1 MSEPIEQTPDP
12 ASESLAPVVLPSPEP
27 AKPVAAIVIDDNTD
41 LLGIHDAPITSDG
54 MTPPNTKPEVSPV
67 IEDEKPETGEVRSEK
82 GWTCPKCPDK
92 HYEYRSFLARHIKR
106 VHKDDAE
113 AILASLPQSQSPP
126 GRKPGSKNTQRA
138 NFDDLAKVVQ
148 DTAPVDYKFMA
159 EMLFNMSTGTL
170 SGLLGPEWMPRED
183 APGSNSSREKDNM
196 VECIR
201 IYLQTRQVKDIPP
214 GLMLTFVC
222 VAYAGPRLKAPGT
235 SEKVKGAWYWLRSKF
250 SRKPKLKVL

>member
-1 MSEPIEQTPDP
+1 M
-12 ASESLAPVVLPSPEP
+12 L
-27 AKPVAAIVIDDNTD
+27 IDETTD
-41 LLGIHDAPITSDG
+41 LLGGEAPPVSSDG
-54 MTPPNTKPEVSPV
+54 TTAPGQPQPSPV
-67 IEDEKPETGEVRSEK
+67 IEDEPAAPLAGETRSEK
-82 GWTCPKCPDK
+82 GWTCPRCPDK

-106 VHKDDAE
+106 SHKDDAE
-113 AILASLPQSQSPP
+113 AILASLPQSQLPP
-126 GRKPGSKNTQRA
+126 GRKPGSKNNQRA